1 MYLILLVLDNPD
13 QLEDLLIA
21 WEEAG
26 VPSATVLFST
36 GMGRIR
42 KLATWRD
49 DMPLIPSLR
58 DFYEAPENSNRTV
71 LAVVEDEMQ
80 VDAIV
85 AATETVTGSL
95 AQENTGMLLVLPIAR
110 AYGARRKSDADEESD
125 R

>member
-1 MYLILLVLDNPD
+1 MYLILLVIDDPD

-42 KLATWRD
+42 KLGGWRD

-58 DFYEAPENSNRTV
+58 DFYEAPENMNRTIF
-71 LAVVEDEMQ
+71 ATANDEAQ
-80 VDAIV
+80 VDAVV
-85 AATETVTGSL
+85 AATQKVVGDLEQGETGL
-95 AQENTGMLLVLPIAR
+95 LLVLPVSR
-110 AYGARRKSDADEESD
+110 VYGGNKMRGA
-125 R
+125 

>member
-1 MYLILLVLDNPD
+1 MYLILLVIDDPD

-42 KLATWRD
+42 KLGGWRD

-58 DFYEAPENSNRTV
+58 DFYEAPENMNRTIF
-71 LAVVEDEMQ
+71 ATAKTESQ
-80 VDAIV
+80 VDAVV
-85 AATETVTGSL
+85 AATKKVVGELDEQETGL
-95 AQENTGMLLVLPIAR
+95 LLVLPVTR
-110 AYGARRKSDADEESD
+110 AYGVNKR
-125 R
+125 